1 MSHLVIETP
10 RLVVRSFSPIDAG
23 AFMEFSRQPSVAHW
37 LPDMVVQDESEA
49 AGWIGW
55 INRNLD
61 ATKPFVILAIEE
73 KASHALLGFVGAGP
87 KEELNNEIEVA
98 YGIADPY
105 QGKGFATEAAQALIE
120 WVFANTAL
128 ERLSA
133 IVQPANWA
141 STRVIDKLGFTYI
154 DTRELPHEGEVR
166 LFDYYRLKRGE

>member
-1 MSHLVIETP
+1 MSHLVIETS
-10 RLVVRSFSPIDAG
+10 RLLVRGFSPADSA
-23 AFMEFSRQPSVAHW
+23 AFSDFSQQSSMTRW
-37 LPDMVVQDESEA
+37 LPDMVVQDEPEA

-55 INRNLD
+55 INRNFD

-73 KASHALLGFVGAGP
+73 KASHALLGFVGVGP

-166 LFDYYRLKRGE
+166 MFDYYNLKRGE